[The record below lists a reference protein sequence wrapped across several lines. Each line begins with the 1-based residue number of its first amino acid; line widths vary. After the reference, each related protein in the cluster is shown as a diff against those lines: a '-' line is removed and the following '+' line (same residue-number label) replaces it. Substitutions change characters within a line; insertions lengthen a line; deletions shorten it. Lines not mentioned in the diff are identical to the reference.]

1 MELFAIDAEKALQIA
16 LAEVEFRGN
25 GGDSRAGTRVF
36 RRLLVPCR
44 RSETDRGIGAG
55 TRGAGDSSRARP
67 GQRVYSETD
76 FSKTERTMRNLRQT
90 IGKQMPH

>member
-1 MELFAIDAEKALQIA
+1 MELFAVDAEKALQIA
-16 LAEVEFRGN
+16 LAEVESRGN
-25 GGDSRAGTRVF
+25 GGDSHASTRVF
-36 RRLLVPCR
+36 RRLLVPCH
-44 RSETDRGIGAG
+44 RSGTDRRIGAG
-55 TRGAGDSSRARP
+55 TRGAGALPRARP